1 MPRPAPANKPLER
14 PGTTPRHRSNA
25 GQPGRSAPSRLQSQH
40 HIRAIIIILALAA
53 TADLVS
59 GFAPIETD
67 DPLKAFVFD
76 QYPRGSDYF
85 INGNRDT
92 TLFRCIADF
101 NRDARPDIA
110 LSEKSIW
117 GNRTGPFEIFIQE
130 ANGRFRYLRTADY
143 DSDLK
148 PLCGSR
154 LESCSSNDY
163 LSSGKCTW
171 KKGIA
176 R

>member
-1 MPRPAPANKPLER
+1 MTRTGLEGQSLALLRRP
-14 PGTTPRHRSNA
+14 HV
-25 GQPGRSAPSRLQSQH
+25 SA
-40 HIRAIIIILALAA
+40 IVVGLALAA
-53 TADLVS
+53 TAELVS
-59 GFAPIETD
+59 GSVPIETD

-76 QYPRGSDYF
+76 EYPRGDDYF
-85 INGNRDT
+85 INGNRNT

-117 GNRTGPFEIFIQE
+117 GNRTGPFEIFVQDP
-130 ANGRFRYLRTADY
+130 NGRFRYLRPADY
-143 DSDLK
+143 ESDLK

-154 LESCSSNDY
+154 LESCSSDDY
-163 LSSGKCTW
+163 LSSGQCTW
-171 KKGIA
+171 EKGIA